1 MNEFMARQ
9 IIFMMLLLGTAPS
22 FAKSKNSSAP
32 NSPPNVES
40 EWRKVKELQLHFE
53 NLESSAANARLIKG
67 AAFLAATGYL
77 WGVYIA
83 EEKVLTGD
91 FLEVSRGVVGV
102 TGGLFALGGILTM
115 ILPGEAESAALEYRK
130 LPSRTVGQLKEKALI
145 GEARLRRLAQKAKY
159 SRSIVGGGFMAVGAA
174 DVLWYLGTG
183 SNTNFNFLPYLGG
196 LYLGFGALLVLLD
209 SPEEYEYK
217 QFKENQEQRRREWN
231 LSVIPQN
238 GGLAMGFSLRF

>member
-102 TGGLFALGGILTM
+102 RCAPLRIHACDGNEFLDEGC
-115 ILPGEAESAALEYRK
+115 AAPRISE
-130 LPSRTVGQLKEKALI
+130 
-145 GEARLRRLAQKAKY
+145 
-159 SRSIVGGGFMAVGAA
+159 VGARSMA
-174 DVLWYLGTG
+174 
-183 SNTNFNFLPYLGG
+183 
-196 LYLGFGALLVLLD
+196 
-209 SPEEYEYK
+209 
-217 QFKENQEQRRREWN
+217 QEC
-231 LSVIPQN
+231 
-238 GGLAMGFSLRF
+238 AAT